1 MSNFIRQGQRKTT
14 LNKKKLGKIL
24 EPNHNGK
31 NFSLIATGR
40 ENDVLL
46 EDIFDF
52 FGSFITETFT
62 EAKGWESF
70 SQQDSTLF
78 KNKDTN
84 TEAMLL
90 PIGHSHSDEPD
101 IWDVRI
107 DASMRDLF
115 INYIQIRRLF
125 LTNSKEQ

>member
-1 MSNFIRQGQRKTT
+1 MSNFIKQSSRKTV

-40 ENDVLL
+40 ELGLDL
-46 EDIFDF
+46 D
-52 FGSFITETFT
+52 
-62 EAKGWESF
+62 
-70 SQQDSTLF
+70 DSTLF
-78 KNKDTN
+78 KNKETD

-90 PIGHSHSDEPD
+90 PIGHSHNDEPD

-107 DASMRDLF
+107 NLEMKDLF
-115 INYIQIRRLF
+115 INHLKNQ
-125 LTNSKEQ
+125 

>member
-1 MSNFIRQGQRKTT
+1 MSNFIKQSSRKTV

-40 ENDVLL
+40 ELGLDLD
-46 EDIFDF
+46 DIFDI
-52 FGSFITETFT
+52 FGVFIAQTFT
-62 EAKGWESF
+62 EANQWESF

-78 KNKDTN
+78 KHKDTD

-90 PIGHSHSDEPD
+90 PIGHSHNNEPD

-107 DASMRDLF
+107 NSGMKDLF
-115 INYIQIRRLF
+115 TNYIK
-125 LTNSKEQ
+125 NK

>member
-1 MSNFIRQGQRKTT
+1 MSNFIKQQSRKTV

-24 EPNHNGK
+24 EPSHNGK

-40 ENDVLL
+40 ELGL
-46 EDIFDF
+46 ELDDIFDI
-52 FGSFITETFT
+52 FGLFIASTFT
-62 EAKGWESF
+62 EENRWESF

-90 PIGHSHSDEPD
+90 PIGHSHNNEPD

-107 DASMRDLF
+107 NDEMKELF
-115 INYIQIRRLF
+115 TNYIK
-125 LTNSKEQ
+125 NN

>member
-1 MSNFIRQGQRKTT
+1 MSNFIKQSSRKTV

-40 ENDVLL
+40 ELGLDLD
-46 EDIFDF
+46 DIFDV
-52 FGSFITETFT
+52 FGVFIANTFT
-62 EAKGWESF
+62 EENKWESF
-70 SQQDSTLF
+70 SQNDSTLF
-78 KNKDTN
+78 KNKETD

-90 PIGHSHSDEPD
+90 PIGHSHNDEPD

-107 DASMRDLF
+107 NLGMKDLF
-115 INYIQIRRLF
+115 TNYIKNQ
-125 LTNSKEQ
+125 